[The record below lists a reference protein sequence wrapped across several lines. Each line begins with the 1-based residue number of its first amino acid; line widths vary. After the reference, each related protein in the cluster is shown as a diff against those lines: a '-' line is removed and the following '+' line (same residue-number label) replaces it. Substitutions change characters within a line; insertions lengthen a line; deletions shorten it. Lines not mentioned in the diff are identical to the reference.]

1 MESKRLEI
9 YSRIVFAL
17 IVRIVLNVA
26 ASYVPILTYVATFF
40 GFALI
45 VYGVLMLRTP
55 AMNEVL
61 LKGER
66 KIGTV
71 FYLYSGVGLL
81 SAALE
86 LIYAFN
92 LTSTS
97 VFITTVVPSIYL
109 VTLVLN
115 VILLFL
121 FIYLLSVNI
130 KIVKSVV

>member
-130 KIVKSVV
+130 KIVKSIV